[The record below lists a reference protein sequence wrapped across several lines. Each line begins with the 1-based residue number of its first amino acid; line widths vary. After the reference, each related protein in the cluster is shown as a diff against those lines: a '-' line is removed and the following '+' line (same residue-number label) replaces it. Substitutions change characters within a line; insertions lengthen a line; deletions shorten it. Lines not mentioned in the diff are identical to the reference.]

1 MKIKATVDKYCYTS
15 KPTDSDA
22 KKMRMRLPQEP
33 LKEWQVNKKILS
45 NANYLV

>member
-22 KKMRMRLPQEP
+22 KKMRMRYH
-33 LKEWQVNKKILS
+33 KKKIIMI
-45 NANYLV
+45 